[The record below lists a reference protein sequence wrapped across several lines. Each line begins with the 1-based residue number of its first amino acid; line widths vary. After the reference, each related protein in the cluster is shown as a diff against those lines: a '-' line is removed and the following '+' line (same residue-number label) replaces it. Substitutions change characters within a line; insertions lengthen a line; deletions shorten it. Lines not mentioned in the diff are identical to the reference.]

1 MKCPQCQFDN
11 REGVEYCEGC
21 GNKLELVCPK
31 CRTVLSLDT
40 RFCGQCGE
48 KLIPTQN
55 TTEMPSSSLPKV
67 PLFAQGAVAL
77 GSVMQL
83 MSLALPWYS
92 GHIVDWGVRGLL
104 GMANWVD
111 HEDLVGLVLPVVFV
125 IVFASF
131 NLLSVF
137 WSLLRVEPGAK
148 FWTKFWMYTGIL
160 TIICLL
166 LNSIYAS
173 LWFSRPFGYDFESG
187 FVLALVG
194 TFITLGGAVFGIS
207 RAKRTS

>member
-1 MKCPQCQFDN
+1 MKCLQCKFDN
-11 REGVEYCEGC
+11 REGVKYCERC
-21 GNKLELVCPK
+21 GTKLELVCPK
-31 CRTVLSLDT
+31 CRTVLSIDNK
-40 RFCGQCGE
+40 FCGQCGE

-55 TTEMPSSSLPKV
+55 TTNIASASLLKV
-67 PLFAQGAVAL
+67 PLFTQVAVAL
-77 GSVMQL
+77 GSIMIL

-104 GMANWVD
+104 SVANWAD
-111 HEDLVGLVLPVVFV
+111 HEDLIGLVLPVVFV
-125 IVFASF
+125 IVFTSF

-137 WSLLRVEPGAK
+137 WSLLRVGPGAK
-148 FWTKFWMYTGIL
+148 FWINFWMCMGIL
-160 TIICLL
+160 TIVCLL

-194 TFITLGGAVFGIS
+194 TIIVFGGAVFGIKK
-207 RAKRTS
+207 AK